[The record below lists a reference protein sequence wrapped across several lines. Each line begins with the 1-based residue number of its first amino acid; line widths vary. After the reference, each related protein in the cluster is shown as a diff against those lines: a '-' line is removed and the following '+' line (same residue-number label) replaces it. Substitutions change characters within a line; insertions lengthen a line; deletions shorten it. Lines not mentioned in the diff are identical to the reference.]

1 MEMVNGGG
9 GQKGKVERG
18 ERSGVW
24 GCGGV
29 QPVEVRPTA
38 LQREHGGLKSM
49 CC

>member
-9 GQKGKVERG
+9 GQKGKVGRG
-18 ERSGVW
+18 KEVGVR
-24 GCGGV
+24 
-29 QPVEVRPTA
+29 PVEVRPTA